1 MTIYDTGTSDR
12 IPTDR
17 FVEVRKLP
25 VIVKAR
31 RTAAACRIETL
42 EGVMAADR
50 GDIIIEG
57 INGEQYPCKPDIF
70 NKTYEIVER
79 DEK

>member
-1 MTIYDTGTSDR
+1 MREPADR

-25 VIVKAR
+25 VVVKAMR
-31 RTAAACRIETL
+31 CNCEQQITTL
-42 EGVMAADR
+42 EGVMTANP

-57 INGEQYPCKPDIF
+57 INGEKYPCKPDIF

-79 DEK
+79 GDE

>member
-1 MTIYDTGTSDR
+1 MLDTNPSDR

-17 FVEVRKLP
+17 FIEVRKLP
-25 VIVKAR
+25 VVVKAR

-57 INGEQYPCKPDIF
+57 VSGEQYPCKPGIF
-70 NKTYEIVER
+70 NKTYEIV
-79 DEK
+79 DDK